1 MLFDLKNLIK
11 ITDRK
16 SALKALALSV
26 PAMAV
31 LFIILGLLCRIVSFF
46 FWVGYSVFYIFT

>member
-1 MLFDLKNLIK
+1 MLFGLKSLK

-16 SALKALALSV
+16 SALKALALSL

-31 LFIILGLLCRIVSFF
+31 LFILLGLLSRIVAFF
-46 FWVGYSVFYIFT
+46 FWLGYSVFYIFA